1 MTKKYKNK
9 AMLYLILDIIITVL
23 PLLVYLIKAFIE
35 GTAVVQKVTLS
46 LVLMVEIILV
56 FINILFKRRI
66 RCAVWI
72 ALIGIYSCVG
82 SIMPLIFFLA
92 GSTMLSEF
100 VFEPLRKKY
109 KNLYIINKEIDKRG

>member
-35 GTAVVQKVTLS
+35 GTAIVQKVTLS

>member
-9 AMLYLILDIIITVL
+9 ARLYLILDIIITVL
-23 PLLVYLIKAFIE
+23 PLLVYLVKAFIE
-35 GTAVVQKVTLS
+35 GTAIVQKVTLS
-46 LVLMVEIILV
+46 LVLMVELILII
-56 FINILFKRRI
+56 INILFKRRI

-82 SIMPLIFFLA
+82 HIMPLIFFLA